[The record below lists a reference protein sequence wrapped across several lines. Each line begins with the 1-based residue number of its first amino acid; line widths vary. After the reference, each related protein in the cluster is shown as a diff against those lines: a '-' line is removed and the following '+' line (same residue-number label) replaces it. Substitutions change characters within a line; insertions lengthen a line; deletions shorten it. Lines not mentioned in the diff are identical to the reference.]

1 MTKDQCIAIIDALAV
16 IAKYN
21 ARIKVAVE
29 NKPFNPDALEE
40 INSDFDSAVEEITEA
55 IPDDPAADDNADGG
69 EDVPDDN
76 QGE

>member
-40 INSDFDSAVEEITEA
+40 IDSDFDTAVEEITDA
-55 IPDDPAADDNADGG
+55 IPDDPASEDNADGG